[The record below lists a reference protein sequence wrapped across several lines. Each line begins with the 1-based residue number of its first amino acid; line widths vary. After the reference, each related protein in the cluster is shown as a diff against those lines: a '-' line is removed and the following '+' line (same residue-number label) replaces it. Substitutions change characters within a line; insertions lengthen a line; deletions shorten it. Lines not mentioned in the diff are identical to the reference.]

1 MVAVVSS
8 RRSAPTELRVIDGGR
23 ASQRRRLS
31 DDELIAA
38 VRSGNAD
45 AADAVYDQLV
55 GVVEGTLY
63 RMLGARGDDHDDLVQ
78 SAFEQI
84 VRTLRTGRFARACS
98 LSAWAG
104 LITSRIALNA
114 IRDRRRRRRFIDAS
128 HTADEA
134 AHGWHAPD
142 DVHRVVAARSD
153 LDRLR
158 LHLGR
163 MPRPKAMTLV
173 LHDVL
178 GNDITEVARLTG
190 ASVVAAQS
198 RLARARRELR
208 HRLDQ
213 DEGPVSEGGTTS

>member
-1 MVAVVSS
+1 M
-8 RRSAPTELRVIDGGR
+8 IDGGR
-23 ASQRRRLS
+23 AAQRARP
-31 DDELIAA
+31 DDTEIIAA
-38 VRSGNAD
+38 VQSGD
-45 AADAVYDQLV
+45 MESADAVYDQLV

-84 VRTLRTGRFARACS
+84 VRTLRSGKFAQECS
-98 LSAWAG
+98 LAAWAG

-114 IRDRRRRRRFIDAS
+114 IRDRKRRRRFIDAGRTTDDAS
-128 HTADEA
+128 RYL
-134 AHGWHAPD
+134 HAPD
-142 DVHRVVAARSD
+142 DVHRTVAARSE

-158 LHLGR
+158 VHLGG
-163 MPRPKAMTLV
+163 MPRPKALTLI

-178 GNDITEVARLTG
+178 GNDISDVARLTG

-208 HRLDQ
+208 QRLAQ
-213 DEGPVSEGGTTS
+213 DEEMVNEGGTTS